1 MTDHIYEANEL
12 FDFSQVIAKKPVSQ
26 SGGSFLIKFTK
37 NDIPL
42 YIQTPKCSIKP
53 RSDIKPGKKQTYCD
67 LVFLQEN
74 EGFIQWMEN
83 LEQYSQQ
90 TIFKNKAQWFETE
103 LELEDIENSFTSP
116 MKSFKSGKSYIV
128 RTNIPNI
135 LGKSTLK
142 IYDEDENAIDL
153 ENISETMQVISIIE
167 VQGIRCSARSFQIEL
182 EIKQMMIL
190 KPVNLFDKCILKPKT
205 YNESATTSSS
215 IPSPSISYP
224 SIPAP
229 FISSPSISSP
239 SIPAP
244 FIPSLSIPFIKN
256 TDDSIDPIVDVKED
270 AEGDE
275 QQIPLGQIPQ
285 DIPAV
290 EEEDTIKIKTESQL
304 DSMDQENP
312 DILKE
317 VEFDL
322 ETLGGEEDKV
332 TLRQRNDVYY
342 EMYKEARRKAKVA
355 RDLALSSYL
364 EAKRI
369 KNTYMLDDIID
380 SDDSEEEGNDEEEE
394 ENEENNEN

>member
-369 KNTYMLDDIID
+369 KNTYMLDDILYSNCI
-380 SDDSEEEGNDEEEE
+380 
-394 ENEENNEN
+394 